1 MVDGNHYERERG
13 GTRPIS
19 WKSRCHRCGIQL
31 SRLPTKTLPSSSEQ
45 HTLHM
50 LLLMTLCANIVKC
63 SSAIPWLVEGGLRGV
78 SRTVHG
84 KTFQRKRLWSQC
96 RMQASGTSP
105 SLRSA
110 AQISGSDDDARRCSL
125 ESTELSTSWLSSDL
139 LTRLMAE
146 RFPFNK
152 RTQFSKDWQ
161 SSVYHY

>member
-1 MVDGNHYERERG
+1 MEKHFNENAFG
-13 GTRPIS
+13 P
-19 WKSRCHRCGIQL
+19 
-31 SRLPTKTLPSSSEQ
+31 
-45 HTLHM
+45 
-50 LLLMTLCANIVKC
+50 
-63 SSAIPWLVEGGLRGV
+63 
-78 SRTVHG
+78 
-84 KTFQRKRLWSQC
+84 QC

-110 AQISGSDDDARRCSL
+110 AQISSSDDDARRCSL